1 MIEEKNKEETKPVP
15 ETDNAPAADNHAG
28 VSEQN
33 NADAVIGLDD
43 QIRILKDKA
52 AEYKPETDEERRKR
66 ERREKSAK
74 IVTAVT
80 DGLGA
85 LSNLYFTSRGAPN
98 MYEHKEMSSLSPLQN
113 RLQKL
118 KEERQ
123 ANADKYLQYSLKI
136 GDLQNQRAKTLRELE
151 AEQERRR
158 LAREKA
164 EREKEEH
171 GWNADLQPDKK
182 REQAGKAKKA
192 EQDAITAEEIAK
204 NAPKMQEAKL
214 KTEEERA
221 KSHKA
226 SAANSYASAAAHNR
240 GNDKEFVAYDENGN
254 ERKFKSREAAILY
267 ARQHG
272 TLGSEETEANVS
284 TESDATYKG
293 EPLEEP
299 VLDSQGNPVQK
310 RDSQGNPVYDSKGK
324 PVYETRRVRKI
335 SDQKTKKREYYP
347 RYVPKGG
354 DKPNGQSGENDNMP
368 PSRRKGS
375 KDNDNRPP
383 SRRK

>member
-28 VSEQN
+28 VSERN
-33 NADAVIGLDD
+33 NTDAVIGLDD
-43 QIRILKDKA
+43 QIRILKDKT

-182 REQAGKAKKA
+182 REQAGKANKA

-221 KSHKA
+221 KSYK
-226 SAANSYASAAAHNR
+226 ASAAAHNR

-272 TLGSEETEANVS
+272 TLGSEETESKVS

-293 EPLEEP
+293 EPIEET

-310 RDSQGNPVYDSKGK
+310 RDSKGNPVYDSKGE

-347 RYVPKGG
+347 RYV
-354 DKPNGQSGENDNMP
+354 DNDNMP

>member
-66 ERREKSAK
+66 ERRERSAK

-136 GDLQNQRAKTLRELE
+136 GDLQNQRTKTLRELE

-214 KTEEERA
+214 RTEELRG
-221 KSHKA
+221 KSYQATAEK
-226 SAANSYASAAAHNR
+226 NR
-240 GNDKEFVAYDENGN
+240 DEARGRFPWYDEKGN
-254 ERKFKSREAAILY
+254 MYYAKTKEEAVY
-267 ARQHG
+267 MARQHG
-272 TLGSEETEANVS
+272 TLGSEETESNVS
-284 TESDATYKG
+284 TVSDATYKG
-293 EPLEEP
+293 EPIEET
-299 VLDSQGNPVQK
+299 VLDDAGNPVQK
-310 RDSQGNPVYDSKGK
+310 RDSKGNPVYDSEGK

-335 SDQKTKKREYYP
+335 SDQKTKKHEYYP
-347 RYVPKGG
+347 RYIPKGG
-354 DKPNGQSGENDNMP
+354 EKPIKETKVEP
-368 PSRRKGS
+368 KGGYAADL
-375 KDNDNRPP
+375 KL
-383 SRRK
+383 